1 MAQVLVTAAQIA
13 LVHPQKAEVYDKTAA
28 VAITAGETV
37 YVNTAGKA
45 AKADASSATTLK
57 NSGLALNSAA
67 AGKAVSVL
75 KRGHVAGV
83 TVSGLDVGA
92 VVYYSDDAGQ
102 LADANGTVNRAI
114 GVVDATSEPTPTK
127 LLYVDQTWNA

>member
-1 MAQVLVTAAQIA
+1 MAQVTKTTAQIA
-13 LVHPQKAEVYDKTAA
+13 LVYPQKAEVYDKIAA
-28 VAITAGETV
+28 EAITAGETV
-37 YVNTAGKA
+37 YVNTAGKV
-45 AKADASSATTLK
+45 AKGDASAAGTLK

-83 TVSGLDVGA
+83 AVSGLNVGA
-92 VVYYSDDAGQ
+92 VVYFSDTAGEM
-102 LADANGTVNRAI
+102 ADAAGTTSKAI

-127 LLYVDQTWNA
+127 LLYVDQAWNA

>member
-1 MAQVLVTAAQIA
+1 MAQVATTAAQIT
-13 LVHPQKAEVYDKTAA
+13 LVYPQKAEVYDKIAA

-37 YVNTAGKA
+37 YVNTAGRAGKG
-45 AKADASSATTLK
+45 DASSATTLK
-57 NSGLALNSAA
+57 QSGMALNSAA
-67 AGKAVSVL
+67 AGKAVSIL

-83 TVSGLDVGA
+83 TVSGMDVGA
-92 VVYYSDDAGQ
+92 VVYFSDDAGQ
-102 LADANGTVNRAI
+102 LADAAGTVSKAI